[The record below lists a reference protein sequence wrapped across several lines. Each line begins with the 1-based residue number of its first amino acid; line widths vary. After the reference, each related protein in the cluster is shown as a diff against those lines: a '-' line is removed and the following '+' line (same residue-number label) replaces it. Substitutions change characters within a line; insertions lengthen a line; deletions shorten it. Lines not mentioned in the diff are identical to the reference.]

1 MANKQLKKFQI
12 QRILSKKLTDKQ
24 FEIALADIER
34 KRMDFEENNFQT
46 GYIQAMLNYR
56 IISLEQYE
64 NYYNIRR
71 IKK

>member
-1 MANKQLKKFQI
+1 MAKKQLTEFQI
-12 QRILSKKLTDKQ
+12 QRILSRPLTDKQ

-34 KRMDFEENNFQT
+34 KRMDEENNFQT

-64 NYYNIRR
+64 NYYNKGV
-71 IKK
+71 KK